1 MTGLAQARSL
11 NEGEERHPIKHHLCF
26 RHTDAR
32 QDAWGMY
39 GLYTGL
45 PQGSGEQGPG
55 KVATGKQIL
64 CDPPP
69 HLSLGIHKGF
79 WVALQVEEADSSP
92 PQPWGPERLVGV
104 WVSAQLLG
112 IVQ

>member
-1 MTGLAQARSL
+1 
-11 NEGEERHPIKHHLCF
+11 
-26 RHTDAR
+26 
-32 QDAWGMY
+32 MY

-69 HLSLGIHKGF
+69 PTSHLAFTKASGWLCK
-79 WVALQVEEADSSP
+79 
-92 PQPWGPERLVGV
+92 
-104 WVSAQLLG
+104 
-112 IVQ
+112 